1 MLLPFGS
8 SVRHEGAAAYHN
20 PLGDVL
26 VELGVEDGLL
36 QPGQRPVG
44 VHQAALAE
52 DVAVALEVVAGRAR
66 GQRGHLL
73 VEEAGQA
80 LRAGAAA
87 GVGVHWWVERS
98 IRFELDP

>member
-1 MLLPFGS
+1 MS
-8 SVRHEGAAAYHN
+8 HEGTATYHN
-20 PLGDVL
+20 PLGNVL
-26 VELGVEDGLL
+26 VQLGVEDGLL

-52 DVAVALEVVAGRAR
+52 DVAVALEIIAGRACR
-66 GQRGHLL
+66 QRGHLL

-87 GVGVHWWVERS
+87 GVGVHW
-98 IRFELDP
+98 